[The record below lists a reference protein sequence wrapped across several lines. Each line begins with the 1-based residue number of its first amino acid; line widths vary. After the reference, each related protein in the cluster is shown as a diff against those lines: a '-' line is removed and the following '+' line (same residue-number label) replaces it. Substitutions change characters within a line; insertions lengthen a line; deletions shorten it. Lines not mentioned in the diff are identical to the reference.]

1 MKKFTIFLAITVII
15 ICGIYGIYINYKA
28 IYNTS
33 KKSNYEY
40 QKYLNKEVYGSDLM
54 TVINKAIDNNEFNNV
69 EKNNKGY
76 YNDNNQN
83 SINIEIKMLDNDYTY
98 KMETIYNGG
107 IQNFLKYYSGI
118 KFKCTNIK
126 YHENTNKVKYMLFEQ
141 ITQ

>member
-141 ITQ
+141 IN